1 VTRGPQPGVSV
12 TRTRGVRSLPGFEA
26 PPAET
31 VGYSVS
37 PFVGCCCLGAHR
49 IPMSRRRFR
58 GGQRLVDPGA
68 CVCARSSWGE
78 VGAEARGPARCARHF
93 PCFGIWRRAQPRHGW
108 RWMDGMAACAN
119 CCTGEG
125 GGDELGLGLLPLEAR
140 PGGMN
145 PSISLSRHLNEYLL
159 MTRTSLCRFC
169 FSLPYSVTLTTYFL
183 YQKCICSKHFF
194 KKSIRKNIFF

>member
-1 VTRGPQPGVSV
+1 
-12 TRTRGVRSLPGFEA
+12 
-26 PPAET
+26 
-31 VGYSVS
+31 
-37 PFVGCCCLGAHR
+37 
-49 IPMSRRRFR
+49 
-58 GGQRLVDPGA
+58 
-68 CVCARSSWGE
+68 
-78 VGAEARGPARCARHF
+78 
-93 PCFGIWRRAQPRHGW
+93 
-108 RWMDGMAACAN
+108 MAACAN

-194 KKSIRKNIFF
+194 KKSIRKKIFFLKKRCAPDQIVKCELHRLIDHQKLSAFQKQQS

>member
-1 VTRGPQPGVSV
+1 LEFGEGPN
-12 TRTRGVRSLPGFEA
+12 
-26 PPAET
+26 PAT
-31 VGYSVS
+31 
-37 PFVGCCCLGAHR
+37 
-49 IPMSRRRFR
+49 
-58 GGQRLVDPGA
+58 GGDG
-68 CVCARSSWGE
+68 
-78 VGAEARGPARCARHF
+78 
-93 PCFGIWRRAQPRHGW
+93 
-108 RWMDGMAACAN
+108 WMDGMAACAN

>member
-1 VTRGPQPGVSV
+1 LEFGEGPN
-12 TRTRGVRSLPGFEA
+12 
-26 PPAET
+26 PAT
-31 VGYSVS
+31 
-37 PFVGCCCLGAHR
+37 
-49 IPMSRRRFR
+49 
-58 GGQRLVDPGA
+58 GGDG
-68 CVCARSSWGE
+68 WMG
-78 VGAEARGPARCARHF
+78 
-93 PCFGIWRRAQPRHGW
+93 WRRAQI
-108 RWMDGMAACAN
+108 AAR
-119 CCTGEG
+119 GREG